1 MSCSLMN
8 LMRIFFDPYA
18 TKEVNILG
26 KGYPLPASFSSTY
39 ATWLSENNLQ
49 RASLL
54 NMIAKK
60 DSATMPKLFMLSP
73 YNLNQ
78 KSYHHDS

>member
-1 MSCSLMN
+1 MLADEFDAY
-8 LMRIFFDPYA
+8 FFDPCA

-26 KGYPLPASFSSTY
+26 KSYPLSASFSSTY

-60 DSATMPKLFMLSP
+60 KIARRRLSC
-73 YNLNQ
+73 
-78 KSYHHDS
+78 SCYHHTT